1 MSKVVVTKMS
11 GMKSGDRKNDS
22 SVIESRVR
30 SPDTGQFVTV
40 RTIDGGSKTFSKD
53 LTYVFTRNV
62 EKARRDNKKLSC
74 TIDRAPNRLP
84 DNYTA

>member
-11 GMKSGDRKNDS
+11 GIKSGDRKDLQ
-22 SVIESRVR
+22 SVVESRVR

-74 TIDRAPNRLP
+74 TIDRAPSKV
-84 DNYTA
+84 

>member
-11 GMKSGDRKNDS
+11 GMKSGDPKNSS
-22 SVIESRVR
+22 SVVESRVR
-30 SPDTGQFVTV
+30 SAVTGQFVTV

-62 EKARRDNKKLSC
+62 DKARRDNKKVSC
-74 TIDRAPNRLP
+74 AIDRAPSKV
-84 DNYTA
+84 

>member
-11 GMKSGDRKNDS
+11 GTKSGDRKDLQ
-22 SVIESRVR
+22 SVVESRVR

-74 TIDRAPNRLP
+74 AIDRAPSKV
-84 DNYTA
+84 

>member
-11 GMKSGDRKNDS
+11 GIRSGDRKKLS
-22 SVIESRVR
+22 SVVESRVR
-30 SPDTGQFVTV
+30 SPDTGKFVTV
-40 RTIDGGSKTFSKD
+40 RTINGGSKTFSKD

-74 TIDRAPNRLP
+74 AIDRDPSKV
-84 DNYTA
+84 

>member
-11 GMKSGDRKNDS
+11 GMKSGDRKNDA

-40 RTIDGGSKTFSKD
+40 RTIDGSSKTFGKD

-62 EKARRDNKKLSC
+62 DKARRDNKKLAC
-74 TIDRAPNRLP
+74 AIDRAPRKG
-84 DNYTA
+84 

>member
-1 MSKVVVTKMS
+1 
-11 GMKSGDRKNDS
+11 
-22 SVIESRVR
+22 
-30 SPDTGQFVTV
+30 VTV

-74 TIDRAPNRLP
+74 AIDRAPNRLP